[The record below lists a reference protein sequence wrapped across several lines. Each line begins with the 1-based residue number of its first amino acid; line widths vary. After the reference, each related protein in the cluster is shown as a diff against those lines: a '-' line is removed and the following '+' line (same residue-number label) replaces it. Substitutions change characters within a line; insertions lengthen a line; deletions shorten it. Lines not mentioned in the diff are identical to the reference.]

1 MIAGDPSRRRSAR
14 WWLAAFFVLVL
25 LLMQL
30 HGPRGGGDDDAR
42 YTAVLANGSL
52 WPWLAERYTTW
63 SGRALID
70 AVTVVLIRH
79 VWLWRLLNAVLAT
92 LLVWLVARH
101 LGRSR
106 DAAVLQFLVLGFFLL
121 DAEVLRQGAW
131 WMSNSFNYLWPLAL
145 GLLAVLPFVQPGAA
159 TALWAATVPA
169 AAYAASQEQSG
180 LFLLGAQLLL
190 GWGLWRRRQWQWGH
204 ALQLAVSLAA
214 FAVVLL
220 SPGSAARYRV
230 HVTHWFPEYGLLGLD
245 ERLFSGAQ
253 LALGHAFGTGHSMGW
268 LFCVLLLAAVIVRR
282 ADVASRAIAAF
293 PLAVTLLPFTLHH
306 AAAAR
311 GMLRFSAGQ
320 DGSAWRSF
328 WIGDVGNAGEP
339 GLYLLF
345 MLQLAAAVCVAS
357 SLWAVFAQEDEAGGR
372 RAAAA
377 AVLVWLGSLAVTS
390 LVGLSPS
397 LYLSG
402 QRIYLF
408 QDVAMLALA
417 AALHARWD
425 SEPARRFLLWVM
437 APLAALG
444 VMASV

>member
-1 MIAGDPSRRRSAR
+1 MIQGDPSRQHSAR
-14 WWLAAFFVLVL
+14 WWLAAFFVLL
-25 LLMQL
+25 LVLMQL
-30 HGPRGGGDDDAR
+30 QGPRGGGDDDAR

-52 WPWLAERYTTW
+52 WPWLADRYATW

-79 VWLWRLLNAVLAT
+79 VWLWRLLNAALAA
-92 LLVWLVARH
+92 LLVGLLARH

-106 DAAVLQFLVLGFFLL
+106 DAAVMQFLVIGFFLL

-131 WMSNSFNYLWPLAL
+131 WMSNSFNYLWPLSL
-145 GLLAVLPFVQPGAA
+145 GLLAVVPFVQPAVPRALFAA
-159 TALWAATVPA
+159 TIPA
-169 AAYAASQEQSG
+169 AAYAASQEQAG
-180 LFLLGAQLLL
+180 LLLLGAQALL
-190 GWGLWRRRQWQWGH
+190 GWGLLRRRGFSRWH
-204 ALQLAVSLAA
+204 ALQMAASAAA

-220 SPGSAARYRV
+220 SPGSAARYSV
-230 HVTHWFPEYGLLGLD
+230 HVTYWFPEYGQLGLD

-268 LFCVLLLAAVIVRR
+268 LFCGLLLAGVMARR
-282 ADVASRAIAAF
+282 ADAFSRFIAAV

-311 GMLRFSAGQ
+311 GLLRYSAGQ

-328 WIGDVGNAGEP
+328 WIGDVANAGEP
-339 GLYLLF
+339 ALYALF
-345 MLQLAAAVCVAS
+345 MLQLCAAACVAA
-357 SLWAVFAQEDEAGGR
+357 SLWAVFTREEGGEPSG
-372 RAAAA
+372 
-377 AVLVWLGSLAVTS
+377 AVPALFVWLSGLGVTA

-417 AALHARWD
+417 AALYGRIA

-444 VMASV
+444 VLASA